1 MKKFTFFL
9 MGLLAASMSFAQNA
23 PINFETGGQGAN
35 WTWTVFENLPTN
47 PPLTFVANPSATGI
61 NTSATV
67 ARFEALSTGNPWAGC
82 ESAHGTTDLG
92 PFVLSASNSII
103 KIMVYKPVIS
113 DVGIKLVAASGWA
126 QPEIKIPNT
135 LINQWEELTF
145 DFSAFP
151 NPPSAEGQYDQIVV
165 FPDFNLAGRGQN
177 NICYFD
183 NITFNAAGGNP
194 SVPAVAAPVP
204 TRNPANVFSIFSN
217 TYNNL
222 AGADF
227 NPNWGQSTVVTQV
240 AIAGDTTLRY
250 ANLNYQGLDLAGSR
264 NLTALNMNH
273 LHLDFWTANAT
284 ALQVFLISPGPVETA
299 VSLTVPTTG
308 WSSIDIPLTSFAPVN
323 LADVIQFKFVGNGI
337 VYLDNIYFYIA
348 GGVNTSNLDGSNA
361 IYAYPNPVKAGGLV
375 RLSEDVAKIEL
386 FDLSGKMVSSTN
398 NSSLNTVGLNEGMY
412 IAKILTKTGKVQ
424 TQKLILN

>member
-9 MGLLAASMSFAQNA
+9 MGLLATSLSFAQNA

-35 WTWTVFENLPTN
+35 WTWTVFENATN
-47 PPLTFVANPSATGI
+47 PPVTFIANPSATGI

-67 ARFEALSTGNPWAGC
+67 ARFEALSAGNPWAGC

-103 KIMVYKPVIS
+103 KIMVWKPVIS
-113 DVGIKLVAASGWA
+113 DVGIKLIAASGWA

-135 LINQWEELTF
+135 VINQWEELTF

-151 NPPSAEGQYDQIVV
+151 NPPAAEGQYDQIAI

-183 NITFNAAGGNP
+183 NITFNPAGGNP
-194 SVPAVAAPVP
+194 NVPTVAAPTP
-204 TRNPANVFSIFSN
+204 TRNAANVFSIFSDAY
-217 TYNNL
+217 TNL
-222 AGADF
+222 ATSDL

-240 AIAGDTTLRY
+240 PIAGNNTLRY
-250 ANLNYQGLDLAGSR
+250 GNLNYQGLDLGGSQ
-264 NLTALNMNH
+264 NLTTLGMNH
-273 LHLDFWTANAT
+273 LHLDFWSANAT
-284 ALQVFLISPGPVETA
+284 ALEVFLISTGPVETPVA
-299 VSLTVPTTG
+299 LTVPTTG
-308 WSSIDIPLTSFAPVN
+308 WTSIDIPLTSFAPVN
-323 LADVIQFKFVGNGI
+323 LADVIQFKFVGNGV

-348 GGVNTSNLDGSNA
+348 GGTNTSNIDGNNA
-361 IYAYPNPVKAGGLV
+361 IYAYPNPVKAGNLI

-386 FDLSGKMVSSTN
+386 FDLSGRMVSSTN
-398 NSSLNTVGLNEGMY
+398 NSVLNTVGLNEGMY
-412 IAKILTKTGKVQ
+412 IAKMLTKTGKVQ
-424 TQKLILN
+424 TQKIVVN